1 MDPLDPMYDSD
12 MIVYVYILGCC
23 RYLHLSQDA
32 ERGVHAFAGFDFWV
46 YPFVVACG
54 VDSSCSL
61 NHWHMRRTWE
71 KKPGHWTPDYCKK
84 AAILQTNM
92 K

>member
-1 MDPLDPMYDSD
+1 M
-12 MIVYVYILGCC
+12 YILGCC

-61 NHWHMRRTWE
+61 NHWDMRRGKETR
-71 KKPGHWTPDYCKK
+71 PLDSRL
-84 AAILQTNM
+84 LQESCYPSDKHEVNT
-92 K
+92 